1 MLDETTTR
9 EITASLDDAQGKIA
23 PLLEELGIELV
34 INLDDTWSLAE
45 DDRDAVATAVI
56 AVDDFARE
64 VVRQLEEIDAT
75 YVEGVDVSNSS
86 SINDRLQEI
95 WASLEA
101 EVRSLL
107 SQGAEAALADAEADL
122 GDDARNDEITAMA
135 RLRPLFSD
143 RVEFRRVG
151 LSGWLE
157 IRDEILASDRPVL
170 LLVDMDFSKEEG
182 GTAST
187 GASLLKQA
195 IEARDSGV
203 FAALLTHTARD
214 EVGEQLVRQEIER
227 TEQVEPG
234 RILVIG
240 KYRLNEGTTMP
251 AAIRD
256 LLVLPVGEKLRAL
269 ARRALDA
276 ARERAQ
282 IRLDQIQPYTLIGSV
297 ASAQKEGAFELD
309 QPLRLVARAQREATL
324 EVMRDAT
331 FADELAKLRRST
343 MVRTYLAS
351 AAPGPQLTQVLHESV
366 FEQASTVNA
375 LGLPI
380 EIGDIF
386 RVESLLPVPAKQQAP
401 KPRHY
406 VLLAQVCDISMR
418 GRGARE
424 PEIPVF
430 VLHEF
435 RGVTKNVAARMNPRF
450 RTVGFFET
458 ESEEIWGVNFGV
470 RLAVPSIAIDATVY
484 NEDGSSKVMLG
495 RKETRHMAE
504 SWVNREREVQKL
516 AGNMIAEH
524 AKAIDLLKDTK
535 NIDAIVSR
543 LAAATAGA
551 AGTPKAG
558 VTAQIDV
565 DNKVVEY
572 GLKRVGRLS
581 SRVAASVAA
590 LAVSYD
596 GRPGFEMDAAVA
608 EVVDRH

>member
-1 MLDETTTR
+1 MLEETATQ
-9 EITASLDDAQGKIA
+9 EISASLDDTQGKIA

-34 INLDDTWSLAE
+34 INLDDTWSLAV
-45 DDRDAVATAVI
+45 DDLDAVATAVV
-56 AVDDFARE
+56 AAEDFARE
-64 VVRQLEEIDAT
+64 VVRQLEEIDTA
-75 YVEGVDVSNSS
+75 YVDGVDASSSS
-86 SINDRLQEI
+86 SINDRLQET
-95 WASLEA
+95 WASLSA
-101 EVRSLL
+101 EVRTSL

-122 GDDARNDEITAMA
+122 GDEARNDEITAQA
-135 RLRPLFSD
+135 RLRRLFAD
-143 RVEFRRVG
+143 KVEFRGMG
-151 LSGWLE
+151 LNGWNE
-157 IRDEILASDRPVL
+157 VRDEILTSDRPVL

-182 GTAST
+182 GAAST
-187 GASLLKQA
+187 GASLLKHA
-195 IEARDSGV
+195 LDARNPGV

-214 EVGEQLVRQEIER
+214 EVGEQSVRQEIER

-240 KYRLNEGTTMP
+240 KYRLSDDATMP

-282 IRLDQIQPYTLIGSV
+282 ARLDQIQPYTLIGAV

-331 FADELAKLRRST
+331 FAEDLAQLRSST

-386 RVESLLPVPAKQQAP
+386 QVESLLPVPAKQQAP

-424 PEIPVF
+424 PEVPVF

-435 RGVTKNVAARMNPRF
+435 RGVAKSVAARVNPRF
-450 RTVGFFET
+450 HAVGFFET
-458 ESEEIWGVNFGV
+458 QSEEIWGVNFGV
-470 RLAVPSIAIDATVY
+470 RLAVPAIAIDATVY
-484 NEDGSSKVMLG
+484 NDDGSSKIVLG
-495 RKETRHMAE
+495 HKEARHMAA
-504 SWVNREREVQKL
+504 SWVNRELEVQRL
-516 AGNMIAEH
+516 VGNMITEH
-524 AKAIDLLKDTK
+524 AAAIDLLKGTK
-535 NIDAIVSR
+535 NIDVIVSR

-551 AGTPKAG
+551 ATTPKAG

-565 DNKVVEY
+565 DKKVVEY

-608 EVVDRH
+608 KLADRH